1 MLVHELLTT
10 RAKNLLLTSS
20 AIKSMPNAA
29 DLPMGILTRQ
39 ELAALCI
46 FGHAVPSRLRM
57 TPVCS
62 EQVSLAML

>member
-1 MLVHELLTT
+1 
-10 RAKNLLLTSS
+10 
-20 AIKSMPNAA
+20 MPNAA